1 MPQQKQS
8 HQPNAELDQMPTAAI
23 YARVSSSG
31 QLGRGDD
38 DNGDGYSIPAQV
50 QACER
55 EASTLG
61 VGVAKAYIERAE
73 SARSDNRPVLQ
84 QMLKELPTLGVRYLI
99 VHKVDRL
106 ARNRLDDAQ
115 LYERLL
121 GMGVKLVSASENI
134 DETPAGRLMH
144 GMLASFAEYFS
155 NNLATEIKK
164 GLRQKHENG
173 GTPFKPPVGYKSK
186 RTLIGNQDIR
196 TVIVDEERAG
206 FVQEAFDLYASGEWT
221 TRRLAEHLEQQGLRS
236 RETPRVPSRPL
247 RLTAIQEMLRNPYYI
262 GIVVYRGK
270 RVPGR
275 HKPLVDPDTFDKV
288 QALLSARSVAGDRPH
303 KHQHYLRGTLYCA
316 ICGGRLLYS
325 KHRGNG
331 GVYEY
336 FCCIGR
342 KTRRQGGACPSRH
355 YSAHE
360 IEDAIAACYRTV
372 HVPKRVREKIW
383 ADVQRD
389 ADERTAVVTKDIER
403 HQRKI
408 KTLEDNQ
415 ARLVQLSYQGLVS
428 DEVLAT
434 EQQRLEAEKQQA
446 HRLLETAELH
456 ARDIE
461 SALDGALAKT
471 KTPHATYLASTP
483 LERRLLNQTF
493 FKRIL
498 VGEEGTID
506 SAQLTPVYSALSAW
520 EPSLG
525 APKAGRWA
533 AKAVPEGRSA
543 NPDPVSRGQGS
554 HNNELVDQG
563 GALSNPALGSISD
576 VMVDLAGV
584 LSNQDLQ
591 GSLRRVVRKLADVR
605 ANGRVRERRS
615 CRQRPRRPGWVSKA
629 VLQVVAGQGE
639 PMRLRDIHA
648 AVEALAGEQVAWS
661 SVKMALVRGTAGPM
675 PRLVRIARGRYTLA

>member
-1 MPQQKQS
+1 MTQLATKSDQR
-8 HQPNAELDQMPTAAI
+8 NAGAESVLTAAI
-23 YARVSSSG
+23 YARVSSAG
-31 QLGRGDD
+31 QMGRGDD
-38 DNGDGYSIPAQV
+38 EDGDGYSIPAQV
-50 QACER
+50 EACER
-55 EASTLG
+55 EANSLG
-61 VGVAKAYIERAE
+61 ARLVVKPYIERAE

-84 QMLKELPTLGVRYLI
+84 KMLKELPALGVKYLI

-115 LYERLL
+115 LYERLV
-121 GMGVKLVSASENI
+121 GMGIKLVSASENI

-144 GMLASFAEYFS
+144 GMLATFAEYYS
-155 NNLATEIKK
+155 NNLASEIMK

-173 GTPFKPPVGYKSK
+173 GTPFKPPVGYKPK

-196 TVIVDEERAG
+196 TVVVDEERAR
-206 FVQEAFDLYASGEWT
+206 FVQEAFDLYATGDWT
-221 TRRLAEHLEQQGLRS
+221 TRRLAAHLKRQGLRS
-236 RETPRVPSRPL
+236 RETPKKPSRPL
-247 RLTAIQEMLRNPYYI
+247 RLTSIQDMLRNPYYV

-275 HKPLVDPDTFDKV
+275 HQRLVDPDTFDRV

-316 ICGGRLLYS
+316 ICGGRMLYS

-342 KTRRQGGACPSRH
+342 STRRQGGSCPSRH
-355 YSAHE
+355 YAAPD
-360 IEDAIAACYRTV
+360 IEKAIADYYRSV
-372 HVPKRVREKIW
+372 HVPKPVRERIW
-383 ADVQRD
+383 TDVQRD
-389 ADERTAVVTKDIER
+389 ADERTAIVAKDIER
-403 HQRKI
+403 HRRKI
-408 KTLEDNQ
+408 KQLEDNQ

-446 HRLLETAELH
+446 SGLLDAAELH

-471 KTPHATYLASTP
+471 KTPHDTYLASTP

-493 FKRIL
+493 FTRIL
-498 VGEEGTID
+498 VGEEGRIE
-506 SAQLTPVYSALSAW
+506 SAELTPVYGALTAW

-525 APKAGRWA
+525 KPRPG
-533 AKAVPEGRSA
+533 GRSA

-554 HNNELVDQG
+554 HNDKLVEPTG
-563 GALSNPALGSISD
+563 IEPVTSC
-576 VMVDLAGV
+576 
-584 LSNQDLQ
+584 LQ
-591 GSLRRVVRKLADVR
+591 S
-605 ANGRVRERRS
+605 RRS
-615 CRQRPRRPGWVSKA
+615 PS
-629 VLQVVAGQGE
+629 
-639 PMRLRDIHA
+639 
-648 AVEALAGEQVAWS
+648 
-661 SVKMALVRGTAGPM
+661 
-675 PRLVRIARGRYTLA
+675 

>member
-1 MPQQKQS
+1 MSHNQVTAQQTSADTEFQ
-8 HQPNAELDQMPTAAI
+8 EVAAV
-23 YARVSSSG
+23 YARVSSTG

-38 DNGDGYSIPAQV
+38 ESGDGYSIPAQV
-50 QACER
+50 KACER
-55 EASTLG
+55 EAETRG
-61 VGVAKAYIERAE
+61 ARVTRVYIERAE
-73 SARSDNRPVLQ
+73 SARSDDRPVLQ
-84 QMLKELPTLGVRYLI
+84 KMLKELATLGVRYLI

-115 LYERLL
+115 LYERLV
-121 GMGVKLVSASENI
+121 GMQITLVSASENI

-144 GMLASFAEYFS
+144 GMLATFAEYYS
-155 NNLATEIKK
+155 NNLASEIKK

-196 TVIVDEERAG
+196 TVVVDRERAK
-206 FVQEAFDLYASGEWT
+206 FVQEAFDLYATGDWT

-236 RETPRVPSRPL
+236 RETPKIASRPL
-247 RLTAIQEMLRNPYYI
+247 RLTAIQEMLRNPYYT

-270 RVPGR
+270 RVAGR
-275 HKPLVDPDTFDKV
+275 HTPLIDRDTFDRV

-303 KHQHYLRGTLYCA
+303 RHQHYLRGTLYCA

-342 KTRRQGGACPSRH
+342 STRRQGGSCPSRH
-355 YSAHE
+355 YSAQE
-360 IEDAIAACYRTV
+360 IEEAVANHYRSV
-372 HVPKRVREKIW
+372 RVPKPVREGIW

-389 ADERTAVVTKDIER
+389 ADERTAVVAKDIER

-434 EQQRLEAEKQQA
+434 EQKRLEAEKQQA
-446 HRLLETAELH
+446 KRLLETAELH

-471 KTPHATYLASTP
+471 KTPHDTYLASTP

-493 FKRIL
+493 FTRIL
-498 VGEEGTID
+498 VGEEGRID
-506 SAQLTPVYSALSAW
+506 SAELTPVYSALAAW

-525 APKAGRWA
+525 RPRHLR
-533 AKAVPEGRSA
+533 AVPSPAKGAKSA
-543 NPDPVSRGQGS
+543 NPSPTSRGQGS
-554 HNNELVDQG
+554 HNDE
-563 GALSNPALGSISD
+563 
-576 VMVDLAGV
+576 MVEPTGIEPV
-584 LSNQDLQ
+584 TSCLQ
-591 GSLRRVVRKLADVR
+591 S
-605 ANGRVRERRS
+605 RRS
-615 CRQRPRRPGWVSKA
+615 PS
-629 VLQVVAGQGE
+629 
-639 PMRLRDIHA
+639 
-648 AVEALAGEQVAWS
+648 
-661 SVKMALVRGTAGPM
+661 
-675 PRLVRIARGRYTLA
+675 

>member
-1 MPQQKQS
+1 MPQNQTKP
-8 HQPNAELDQMPTAAI
+8 HQPNREAEPMEAAAI
-23 YARVSSSG
+23 YVRVSSSG

-38 DNGDGYSIPAQV
+38 DDGDGYSIPAQV

-55 EASTLG
+55 EAASLG

-84 QMLKELPTLGVRYLI
+84 QMLKELPALGVKYLI

-121 GMGVKLVSASENI
+121 GMGIKLVSASENI

-144 GMLASFAEYFS
+144 GMLATFAEYYS
-155 NNLATEIKK
+155 NNLASEIKK

-196 TVIVDEERAG
+196 TVVVDKERAG
-206 FVQEAFDLYASGEWT
+206 FVQEAFDLYATGEWT
-221 TRRLAEHLEQQGLRS
+221 TRRLAGHLEQQGLRS
-236 RETPRVPSRPL
+236 RETPKVPSRPL

-275 HKPLVDPDTFDKV
+275 HKRLIDPDTFDRV

-303 KHQHYLRGTLYCA
+303 KHQHYLRGSLYCA

-342 KTRRQGGACPSRH
+342 STRRQGGACPSRY
-355 YSAHE
+355 YSAPE
-360 IEDAIAACYRTV
+360 IEEAIAAYYRAV
-372 HVPKRVREKIW
+372 QVPQRVREAIW
-383 ADVQRD
+383 GDVQRD
-389 ADERTAVVTKDIER
+389 ADERTAIVAKDIER
-403 HQRKI
+403 HKRKI
-408 KTLEDNQ
+408 KTLEENQ

-434 EQQRLEAEKQQA
+434 EQRRLEAEKQQA
-446 HRLLETAELH
+446 GRLLETAELH

-471 KTPHATYLASTP
+471 KTPHATYQASTP

-493 FKRIL
+493 FTRIL

-506 SAQLTPVYSALSAW
+506 STELTPVYAALSAW
-520 EPSLG
+520 EPRLG
-525 APKAGRWA
+525 KPRRHL
-533 AKAVPEGRSA
+533 KAVPSPAKGPRSA

-554 HNNELVDQG
+554 HNDSLVELVG
-563 GALSNPALGSISD
+563 LEPTTFWLPA
-576 VMVDLAGV
+576 
-584 LSNQDLQ
+584 
-591 GSLRRVVRKLADVR
+591 
-605 ANGRVRERRS
+605 RRS
-615 CRQRPRRPGWVSKA
+615 PS
-629 VLQVVAGQGE
+629 
-639 PMRLRDIHA
+639 
-648 AVEALAGEQVAWS
+648 
-661 SVKMALVRGTAGPM
+661 
-675 PRLVRIARGRYTLA
+675 